1 MLANLFNK
9 KSKALLGVDISS
21 SSVKVLELSLKN
33 GRYQVEAYASE
44 ALPADAIVER
54 SINNDEAVGET
65 VRRVLT
71 RARAGAKRAAIAVP
85 GSAAMIKNIQMNA
98 SLSEDEMD
106 FQIRAEADQHL
117 PFSQE
122 DNEGVALD
130 WEVLGPSE
138 TNSDMVDVV
147 LVACRSEAVER
158 RKDAVEYA
166 NVEVGVVDVEAFCTE
181 RAYAL
186 VQSQL
191 DQDAETV
198 AIMDIGA
205 TMTTLS
211 VIHEGKSIYTREQMF
226 GGKQL
231 TEDIS
236 RHYGLSEE
244 EAVRAK
250 QDGTLPDDYELEVLE
265 PFRRSILQQVSRSLQ
280 FFYSSSQFNDVDY
293 VVLAGGVASVP
304 HLAEIVQDELGVPTI
319 VANPFSNMTLSNKVN
334 PNLLSSDAPSLMV
347 ACGLAMRSF
356 D

>member
-21 SSVKVLELSLKN
+21 TSVKVLELSLKN

-98 SLSEDEMD
+98 SLNADEMD
-106 FQIRAEADQHL
+106 FQIRAEADQYL

-130 WEVLGPSE
+130 WEILGQSE
-138 TNSDMVDVV
+138 TSSDMVDVV

-166 NVEVGVVDVEAFCTE
+166 NIEVGVVDVEAFCTE
-181 RAYAL
+181 RAYSLIA
-186 VQSQL
+186 SQL
-191 DQDAETV
+191 DEDAETV
-198 AIMDIGA
+198 AIIDIGA

-211 VIHEGKSIYTREQMF
+211 VIHEGRSIYTREQMF

-244 EAVRAK
+244 EAKKAK
-250 QDGTLPDDYELEVLE
+250 VEGSLPDDYELEVLE

-293 VVLAGGVASVP
+293 VVLAGGVSSIP
-304 HLAEIVQDELGVPTI
+304 HLAEIVQDELGIPTV
-319 VANPFSNMTLSNKVN
+319 VANPFASMTLSNKVN
-334 PNLLSSDAPSLMV
+334 PSLLSSDAPSLMV

>member
-21 SSVKVLELSLKN
+21 TSVKVLELSQKN

-44 ALPADAIVER
+44 VLPPDAIVER

-71 RARAGAKRAAIAVP
+71 RARASAKRAAVAVP
-85 GSAAMIKNIQMNA
+85 GSAAMIKTIQM
-98 SLSEDEMD
+98 SGGLKEDEMD
-106 FQIRAEADQHL
+106 LQIRAEADQYL

-130 WEVLGPSE
+130 WEIEGESD
-138 TNSDMVDVV
+138 NSSDMVDVI

-166 NVEVGVVDVEAFCTE
+166 GIEVAVVDVEAFCTE
-181 RAYAL
+181 RAFEL
-186 VQSQL
+186 IQPQL
-191 DQDAETV
+191 EPDAETV
-198 AIMDIGA
+198 AIIDIGA

-211 VIHEGKSIYTREQMF
+211 VMHQGKSIYTREQMF

-231 TEDIS
+231 IEDIT
-236 RHYGLSEE
+236 RHYGFSEE
-244 EAVRAK
+244 EAIVA
-250 QDGTLPDDYELEVLE
+250 QAEGSLPDDYELEVLE
-265 PFRRSILQQVSRSLQ
+265 PFRRSAVQQVSRSLQ
-280 FFYSSSQFNDVDY
+280 FFYSSSQFNDIDAI
-293 VVLAGGVASVP
+293 VLAGGTSSVSL
-304 HLAEIVQDELGVPTI
+304 LAEMVQDELGTPTI
-319 VANPFSNMTLSNKVN
+319 IANPFADMTLSNKVN
-334 PNLLSSDAPSLMV
+334 PSLLSADASSLLV